1 VVLLSAV
8 PTVLCGQQSSPSQS
22 PAAVLAGALNLLG
35 STGLPGLSLTGGV
48 GTIAGA
54 TQDSGTFTATCGA
67 GGTSTLSLQLS
78 AGSRIES
85 RQITN
90 FIPTGTWTDSQ
101 GGVHAMAAHNLYSP
115 SSWFCPG
122 VALEDIL
129 SASALTIQFIGNEQ
143 KNGTT
148 LSHFTVLVPRTGTT
162 IQDQLLVHL
171 SQVEIYLDPQTLRP
185 ASIDFNDHPDNDSS
199 TDIHIE
205 IRFDQYT
212 NVNGVWTP
220 FSVQKYINSTLALS
234 LQLQSANI
242 AAAAAAVN

>member
-1 VVLLSAV
+1 MVLLSAV
-8 PTVLCGQQSSPSQS
+8 TTVLWGQQSSPSQS
-22 PAAVLAGALNLLG
+22 PATVLAGALNLLG
-35 STGLPGLSLTGGV
+35 STGLPGLSLAGGA
-48 GTIAGA
+48 GTFAGA

-90 FIPTGTWTDSQ
+90 FIPTGSWTDSQ
-101 GGVHAMAAHNLYSP
+101 GVVHAMAAHNLYSP

-129 SASALTIQFIGNEQ
+129 SASALTIEFIGNEQ

-148 LSHFTVLVPRTGTT
+148 LSHFTVLSPRTGTT
-162 IQDQLLVHL
+162 IQDALLVHL
-171 SQVEIYLDPQTLRP
+171 SQFEIFLDPLTLRP
-185 ASIDFNDHPDNDSS
+185 ACIDFNDHPDNNSS
-199 TDIHIE
+199 IDIQIE

-234 LQLQSANI
+234 LQIQSASI
-242 AAAAAAVN
+242 ASVPVA